1 MVQDWLGVVLGAGGV
16 AFLGALFKGVQM
28 LRDGARAREREAI
41 AGLEKWRE
49 DADKRADRAFR
60 ELDYMR
66 TLVAYWQA
74 RAGAR
79 EYQLH
84 LHGITP
90 DPPPPLPMPLV
101 EPLEGERRD

>member
-49 DADKRADRAFR
+49 DADDRAR
-60 ELDYMR
+60 RAYQELDFMR
-66 TLVAYWQA
+66 SIASYWQA

-79 EYQLH
+79 EYQL
-84 LHGITP
+84 LSNGIQP
-90 DPPPPLPMPLV
+90 DPPLPLPLPSPT
-101 EPLEGERRD
+101 ESDT